1 MNIDGSSLQSD
12 GAINDT
18 LQGNHPHGS
27 VDKIQFIVV
36 GPFTEDAKKTT
47 GDLLHS
53 KDEDMSD
60 TLHEMYYQ
68 EHSSNVKRAVVS

>member
-1 MNIDGSSLQSD
+1 MTYIDGSSLQSD
-12 GAINDT
+12 GAIDDT
-18 LQGNHPHGS
+18 LKGNHPHGS

-53 KDEDMSD
+53 EDEDMSG
-60 TLHEMYYQ
+60 TLQ
-68 EHSSNVKRAVVS
+68 CT